1 VRLHRLLLFPLVALL
16 GAAVVV
22 LPALAA
28 SSEAKLEV
36 AENCNSYLNWQCW
49 TAPGAS
55 PTPAVIKLAAGGVV
69 TFADKTNFPA
79 SITWK
84 GAAPTCS
91 ATVPVIPAAAATGWE
106 GTCKFEAPGTYQ
118 LETPGMYYPKATI
131 EVSAPTTSTTGTTTT
146 GSTSSG
152 SSGSSTMGSGSGSPT
167 SAQSG
172 VPTATNTPLGALLVG
187 SQSSAVMLGT
197 SQHGRSVHGS
207 IDLAS
212 AAVGGRLEVTL
223 LARGASLAGAGH
235 SGRVRVGRVVR
246 SSLHAGS
253 VSFAVALDAA
263 AAHTLRIHGHLALA
277 VKIVLAP
284 LHGSALTIT
293 RSVLLRG

>member
-1 VRLHRLLLFPLVALL
+1 MRPHRLLLFPLAALL

-28 SSEAKLEV
+28 SAEAKLEV
-36 AENCNSYLNWQCW
+36 AENCNSYPNWQCW
-49 TAPGAS
+49 TAPAAS

-69 TFADKTNFPA
+69 TFADKTSFPA
-79 SITWK
+79 NITWK

-91 ATVPVIPAAAATGWE
+91 ATVPVSPTAASTGWE
-106 GTCKFEAPGTYQ
+106 GTCTFGAPGTYQ
-118 LETPGMYYPKATI
+118 LETPSMYYPKATI
-131 EVSAPTTSTTGTTTT
+131 EVSAPTTGTTGTTT

-152 SSGSSTMGSGSGSPT
+152 SSGSSSTGSGSPT
-167 SAQSG
+167 
-172 VPTATNTPLGALLVG
+172 PTPTPGGAPAATNTPLGALLVG
-187 SQSSAVMLGT
+187 SESSAVVLGT
-197 SQHGRSVHGS
+197 TQHGRSIHGS
-207 IDLAS
+207 IDLS
-212 AAVGGRLEVTL
+212 PAAVAGRLEVTL

-246 SSLHAGS
+246 SSLHAGT

-263 AAHTLRIHGHLALA
+263 AAHTLRIHGHLTLA
-277 VKIVLAP
+277 VKIVLTP
-284 LHGSALTIT
+284 PNGSALAIT